1 MNLPEQEFST
11 RSRPSSVPGLLGS
24 AGLALLV
31 LGALAPHARA
41 AGALSQGNL
50 GIAPVAS
57 SLAANLAAEQQAQS
71 VGLQAQNQLSRI
83 SMAMQAMQNLQTAAH
98 NLALNGPSPVPDGLA
113 ANGLVPDS
121 GLAAPGVANPVTWTG
136 AQTPVQANVSGRTTV
151 TINQTAAQAL
161 LSWNSFNV
169 GRNTTVNFN
178 QQGNSNW
185 VALNQISPTG
195 VPSHIL
201 GSIQASG
208 QVYLINPN
216 GIIFGGASQVN
227 VGALIASSAQ
237 IGISSQVSQADSS
250 FLANGIYGPNPG
262 ITPSFTGAGGTMPGG
277 NIIVQPGAVIAT
289 SAPAIVSAGGGF
301 VLMMGKQVVNGGS
314 ISTPVGQTEL
324 AAGDNFYLRPG
335 YSTTSNDSSTTR
347 GNEIAVKLNT
357 NGSSL
362 TGGSGLVQNNG
373 EITAATGDITLAG
386 ETVQQNG
393 IALSTTSVAYRGT
406 IHLLSSA
413 TDRFA
418 AVTLGSNAYTLIEPD
433 LSSSATGLDSQRAGL
448 LADAA
453 NANSIRQAAISGVFN
468 DLSPLGDLEDE
479 SRIEIV
485 SGNTVEFQSG
495 SDSSAPGGQIA
506 VYAANR
512 VQVDTGAL
520 LDVSGSYAV
529 PVAMAS
535 NDLPVNIQN
544 FELRD
549 NPQNRLTG
557 SLSNSTVFVNAQD
570 VSLVPASATD
580 PNTRQYSAGGLFE
593 VSGYIANTG
602 HTIGEYTAVGGSI
615 TLETGAKGAVVAD
628 AGSTFNIDGGS
639 LDFSSG
645 YLQQSYLLATNGQ
658 VYNANNAP
666 AYLTYAGVYHGFTDN
681 HARWNVTQTYAD
693 ILKAPPEIFQQGY
706 LVGRAAGTLTLSSP
720 TSIFNGTIEAST
732 ANGPMQ
738 TAADPAGVTDPYLYT
753 QSEVAAPGN
762 LVVGDLVAANLTLGQ
777 SNVIFGSAAPQAGA
791 ISDPIP
797 KILDNTTIL
806 SAATIN
812 DAGLGGLEVLTNG
825 SVKVAAPLSFAP
837 GAAVSLYG
845 SSINIAA
852 NVTAAGGSFTASQV
866 APGQQVAQSSRSSA
880 GIVVGNN
887 ATIST
892 AGLWTNLALDPNV
905 TFTQAFINGGAVD
918 IASIDNLT
926 LHPGTTIDASAGGS
940 SGLRGSVKAGTGGAI
955 TLEAAAPNPLTT
967 TPVGNL
973 KLGATLESVGATGG
987 ALTLYA
993 PHFLISDTGLTP
1005 PPSSVVQLD
1014 PSFFTQGFSAYN
1026 LLSPGDIVVTPGTVV
1041 NVTEPTY
1048 LTTAATPSVPTGAVP
1063 GSAFALTL
1071 QPLYTANTTATAIT
1085 QRAGASFSAE
1095 IVSPLP
1101 ADPSGRSFI
1110 DHTTL
1115 LIGDNAA
1122 INVDPGQSIK
1132 LQSVS
1137 QLTVDGSLNAPGGT
1151 ISATSLYNTQAALP
1165 GPGTVSIWLGPNA
1178 VLNASAQPVSFENTQ
1193 GNRISLAPAGGTIV
1207 LGTNTSTASVIIRQG
1222 ALVEA
1227 SGSAAT
1233 DRMTASALNTNNN
1246 TAQPVAQAIP
1256 VEGAGGAIS
1265 LASEEGI
1272 YNNGTLVAA
1281 AGGPN
1286 AAGGSLTMALEPDL
1300 LPNAT
1305 NTAEATPR
1313 IFVITQ
1319 YTPDG
1324 TLPAHL
1330 KPGSSKGLTIG
1341 TAALSQQQI
1350 TEGGFGSVTLFTRD
1364 AFRFQG
1370 NVTLSAPQSITLE
1383 EGYLTDSS
1391 KHGSVTLDAPYVM
1404 LSGNTPGDTGP
1415 AGNNISLI
1423 SGFSA
1428 RQATGI
1434 FTVNAAMIAINNSV
1448 RFGGL
1453 LPGSNGSVIDLA
1465 GFGAVQ
1471 LNATGDLQ
1479 FVAPNDYGGDNA
1491 TGNLNNLVTTANL
1504 TLTAREI
1511 YALDPTGPQIGVY
1524 NPTRAL
1530 VIAGYNPVAS
1540 TANGNFNPKKVLTI
1554 RQSPG
1559 TVAAAPDTL
1568 SGILTFAAPTIN
1580 QGGVVWQ
1587 PFGSVNF
1594 GEISS
1599 GSVDGFNFTG
1609 DPKGTVNFLPGSI
1622 TSVSAAGLN
1631 VPFGGTTDGVTYDV
1645 NGSAIGTAGGS
1656 LGLSMVTGGAVPGS
1670 ITIAALNTDI
1680 QPGATIDLR
1689 GGGTLT
1695 GAGFISGENGSTDVL
1710 TTPLLNIGTSGVS
1723 QPGIGTNPVYA
1734 IMTGAQAQAAVAYT
1748 QSGATGSTPGL
1759 GQQIIIPA
1767 GVPGLPAGA
1776 YTLLPAQYALEPG
1789 GYRVE
1794 LDGAA
1799 ALDAAPVAG
1808 LPNGSY
1814 AVAGYTA
1821 LAGTNVRATLATN
1834 VTITPGATVLHYAGY
1849 DTEGYSPFLLAN
1861 ATRLDELRPT
1871 LPIDAGTLVLNVPTS
1886 QHVSLINTGSVDFA
1900 AAAGGLGGVLQI
1912 FSLNANVNDLPIFD
1926 IYNTAPAGLRRN
1938 MVALSAPQIDAFHPY
1953 ILEIG
1958 KPGSANPGVKGI
1970 TLESG
1975 ATLTAARV
1983 VLSAQTGGIT
1993 LDSGSGIDTINQGT
2007 LPVDS
2012 TTEGLLSNN
2021 GVSVLDVGNGYLV
2034 YGTTPVTGATYGPI
2048 TIQNG
2053 AFIYTDGSIAFSTS
2067 GAVNIGTG
2075 ASYGGKYIDLAVPV
2089 INIGDTTGLGANA
2102 PAGVALTEAE
2112 LQALTAGVPNLGV
2125 PAVQIVNLTAFDSL
2139 NFYGN
2144 AGLDLTASGVQL
2156 EINTPAIYGYGS
2168 GADVATIAANT
2179 IVWNGIPTSAAI
2191 GNTVIS
2197 TQPGATN
2204 PQGPGSGSGTLDLQA
2219 STIILGFSPLD
2230 LPQRDVS
2237 LIRLTAGFSTVN
2249 FDASSE
2255 ITANNQG
2262 TLAVYQTVA
2271 TYGKPGSNG
2280 TLNLNTPLLTAD
2292 NGAVIGITAGN
2303 NITLSSYP
2311 GAVNATSQVSEAA
2324 GGEID
2329 LTAGT
2334 IALGSSVILPSGKL
2348 NLQASGN
2355 IGLGAGSL
2363 LDLAGAVTQNND
2375 QTVYGFG
2382 GDLVMASATGDITQA
2397 PGSVINVGA
2406 TNNTAGSVSI
2416 TATDAA
2422 NGQVAL
2428 LGTLQGA
2435 STGGFAGG
2443 AFSVEAQNIV
2453 DFATLNTNL
2462 DAGGFFQ
2469 SRSFDIKQGD
2479 LSIGNGLEAQNV
2491 SVSLDNGSL
2500 TVTGLI
2506 DASFGGGGTIN
2517 LAASNNLTLAGS
2529 AVLDAHGTVLQ
2540 TDSTGAPIA
2549 SENAPAVTL
2558 TSNNG
2563 LLTLGSG
2570 ATLKLASADSIARGD
2585 LELNAARTGAS
2596 GPSATDGQSIAD
2608 PVDGNVTT
2616 GAIGPANAQGNNIAI
2631 SASGPLNITGA
2642 ATIALNGTATY
2653 KNAPPDPNDP
2663 NGQLIDQPFLDLIN
2677 TDSIAFEN
2685 AALTNPALASQITGL
2700 TAYRSAF
2707 HLRPGVQI
2715 VSGKPNGDANP
2726 TGDLTVEGDINLVGY
2741 RYGPGAVNF
2750 NPDQQ
2755 MVANPGAGEPG
2766 TLAIRAGGNL
2776 NIYGSITDGFAQPVS
2791 DTGTEFAKG
2800 WVIFGGK
2807 QQYQQIQVLPMPIT
2821 VTTGSTLP
2829 ANAVVNFAVPIATGG
2844 RLEIGAAAPVPL
2856 TVDGDQHTQTAF
2868 TATSAILTSG
2878 GQTLFAQGQL
2888 VPAHSLI
2895 PDGSVIEAGGS
2906 LPFAVRVDQ
2915 VMWPANTPL
2924 TVTSNVGYGDGIA
2937 VKLGIDTAITT
2948 GRNAGAILPANAV
2961 IPAGSV
2967 LEFAPNTPG
2976 LTRPLNSQG
2985 QPLRLADG
2993 TLAPETVNTRLP
3005 ANGSQGQLYAL
3016 APQLPAGDLSWG
3028 IDLVAGADTAAAGT
3042 NVVQAASS
3050 LGDSGNIVLADAH
3063 YGVDL
3068 NNTHPHNVTE
3078 TVVPAFSVVRTGTG
3092 ALTLAAGGSIN
3103 EESSFGVYTAGT
3115 QSAGVASND
3124 NLPQGTTKDGTVLGA
3139 QNAGLN
3145 ALIANY
3151 AAYYP
3156 TNGGNVLVSAQGDL
3170 NGFINIGNSYQPYVA
3185 FTPVNLTDSDAIGGW
3200 LWLQGGAGQTG
3211 AWWTNFGALDLAPGS
3226 KTVQM
3231 TGFQGIGTLGG
3242 GNLTVNAGGNAS
3254 GLDLVV
3260 ASNGRVTPIGT
3271 LENGGGALNASI
3283 GGTVNFTQAVQSPV
3297 NITSSQD
3304 AGGVIS
3310 DLRGIVA
3317 FNAGS
3322 IGTVQPIFNQQ
3333 KNGADPRFLSPLASE
3348 VAGFGNGFDLALGDS
3363 TATVNTRGD
3372 LAIGN
3377 AINPGTVQNFVN
3389 ATPVAGFAEGSRGVT
3404 DFSLWTAST
3413 STGLFSAGGDVAP
3426 VAPPGG
3432 VSAGQND
3439 TNQFFY
3445 TPSLLATA
3453 QNGNIYIAP
3462 TSRSGQSQ
3470 ELAPSPIGQL
3480 QLLAADSVIGINN
3493 PILSISGA
3501 PLSLVA
3507 TPSDPGIT
3515 VTSPSGGALFTNIS
3529 PLSQA
3534 EPLDFGL
3541 DTTTGPLHAND
3552 SQPARIYAATGDV
3565 LGIQFGVFL
3574 PAGNGQS
3581 QQVIAAKPFDIFA
3594 GRDIVDTGTLLTPD
3608 IFLNLNA
3615 TDISSVTAGRDIIQ
3629 SSFDI
3634 AGPGN
3639 LVVQAGRNFYQA
3651 DQGAIVSLGRV
3662 FGITPANRDTGAG
3675 VTVLAGVGSGPDYSV
3690 FETAFL
3696 NPDPTGA
3703 AELNNVSKILQVNP
3717 PALLAWLQ
3725 ANAQYTG
3732 SEADMYVFFLS
3743 LPIEEQNAFLSLTNL
3758 PNLTDPSQIIQQNE
3772 AALTTWLESNTGYN
3786 SSEPAFAYF
3795 ASLPAAQQ
3803 AIFLRQLYFTVLN
3816 NSGLDF
3822 NDPSSNFFK
3831 SYLLGKTA
3839 IGALFPANI
3848 ATSATPPDTGD
3859 ITLFG
3864 PSGVQTLFGGTIQA
3878 LTPGGNTIVGVEG
3891 TTPPSTAGFI
3901 TQGSGDI
3908 NIYAQDSVLL
3918 GESRVITTFGGNIVV
3933 WSALGNINAGRGS
3946 KTTIDFTPVQRI
3958 YDNYGNVFLSPT
3970 VPSNGAGI
3978 ATLAPIPGVPPGN
3991 INLVAPAGTVDA
4003 GEAGIR
4009 GSGNLNIAALHVLNA
4024 ANINVQG
4031 SSTGVPTAA
4040 APDVGGLTSAGN
4052 AAGAAAQAAENAA
4065 PKQQAQPMPSIWIVE
4080 ILGYGGGSQPNDQ
4093 DMKKKKKQQQTIS
4106 SLSPGQTIQP
4116 SLF

>member
-1 MNLPEQEFST
+1 MSLPGQQFT
-11 RSRPSSVPGLLGS
+11 PRPLPACLSNLLGS
-24 AGLALLV
+24 AGLAMLV
-31 LGALAPHARA
+31 LGSQAPHALA
-41 AGALSQGNL
+41 AGALSQGSVGL
-50 GIAPVAS
+50 APVAS
-57 SLAANLAAEQQAQS
+57 SLVANLAAEQQAQS

-83 SMAMQAMQNLQTAAH
+83 ATAMQAMQNMQTSAR
-98 NLALNGPSPVPDGLA
+98 NLALTAPNTVPNGLTP
-113 ANGLVPDS
+113 NGLVPNS
-121 GLAAPGVANPVTWTG
+121 PASWTAAQA
-136 AQTPVQANVSGRTTV
+136 PVQSNISGRTTV

-169 GRNTTVNFN
+169 GANTTVDFN

-195 VPSHIL
+195 MPSKIL
-201 GSIQASG
+201 GSIKASG

-237 IGISSQVSQADSS
+237 LGDSQ
-250 FLANGIYGPNPG
+250 FLTNGIYGPNSG
-262 ITPSFTGAGGTMPGG
+262 TTPSFTQAAG

-289 SAPAIVSAGGGF
+289 SAPASVSAGGGF
-301 VLMMGKQVVNGGS
+301 VLMMGRQVVNGGS

-347 GNEIAVKLNT
+347 GNEIGVKLLQ

-362 TGGSGLVQNNG
+362 TGGSGLVVNNG
-373 EITAATGDITLAG
+373 QITADTGDITLVG

-393 IALSTTSVAYRGT
+393 LALATTSVAYRGT

-413 TDRFA
+413 TDKYA
-418 AVTLGSNAYTLIEPD
+418 AVTLGSNATTLIEPD
-433 LSSSATGLDSQRAGL
+433 LNSSATELDSQRAGE
-448 LADAA
+448 LADAT
-453 NANSIRQAAISGVFN
+453 NANNNRLQADSGVFN

-485 SGNTVEFQSG
+485 SGNTVEFQGG

-529 PVAMAS
+529 PMTMAS
-535 NDLPVNIQN
+535 NDIPVNVQN
-544 FELRD
+544 YELRD

-557 SLSNSTVFVNAQD
+557 SLSNSTVYVNAQD
-570 VSLVPASATD
+570 VSLVPATAAD
-580 PNTRQYSAGGLFE
+580 PNAREYSGGGLFE
-593 VSGYIANTG
+593 VSGYIANTA
-602 HTIGEYTAVGGSI
+602 HTIGEYTALGGSI
-615 TLETGAKGAVVAD
+615 TLATGPKGAVVAQS
-628 AGSTFNIDGGS
+628 GSTFDINGGS
-639 LDFSSG
+639 LQYSGG
-645 YLQQSYLLATNGQ
+645 YLQQSYLLATDGQ
-658 VYNANNAP
+658 VYNVNDAP
-666 AYLTYAGVYHGFTDN
+666 AYLTYAGVYNGFTSD
-681 HARWNVTQTYAD
+681 HARWSVTETYAD
-693 ILKAPPEIFQQGY
+693 QLHAPPEIYQQGY
-706 LVGRAAGTLTLSSP
+706 LVGRAAGSLTLSSP
-720 TSIFNGTIEAST
+720 TSLFDGTVEAST

-753 QSEVAAPGN
+753 QSEVARPGSLIIGNLSVATLGLDPGN
-762 LVVGDLVAANLTLGQ
+762 VAFST
-777 SNVIFGSAAPQAGA
+777 FAPPAGGIA
-791 ISDPIP
+791 DPIP
-797 KILDNTTIL
+797 KILDDTTYL
-806 SAATIN
+806 NAATLN
-812 DAGLGGLEVLTNG
+812 NAGLGGLEVLTNG
-825 SVKVAAPLSFAP
+825 SITVAAPLSFAP

-845 SSINIAA
+845 SSIDIAA
-852 NVTAAGGSFTASQV
+852 NVTTAGGSFTASQITPAGTPGTGV
-866 APGQQVAQSSRSSA
+866 ATSPRTGTGA
-880 GIVVGNN
+880 IVVRNG
-887 ATIST
+887 ATIDT
-892 AGLWTNLALDPNV
+892 AGLWTNLLLDPNV
-905 TFTQAFINGGAVD
+905 TFTEAFSNGGAVD
-918 IASIDNLT
+918 LTSVDNLT
-926 LHPGTTIDASAGGS
+926 LTSGTAIESSAGGYT
-940 SGLRGSVKAGTGGAI
+940 GRTGAVKAGAGGAI
-955 TLEAAAPNPLTT
+955 TLEAAAPNAGTA

-973 KLGATLESVGATGG
+973 KLGATLTSVGGTGG

-993 PHFLISDTGLTP
+993 PHFLISATQFTP
-1005 PPSSVVQLD
+1005 APNAVVQLN
-1014 PSFFTQGFSAYN
+1014 PAFFTQGFSAYN
-1026 LLSPGDIVVTPGTVV
+1026 LLSPGDIVVAPGTVV

-1048 LTTAATPSVPTGAVP
+1048 QTTTATTSTPTGAAP
-1063 GSAFALTL
+1063 NTAFALTL
-1071 QPLYTANTTATAIT
+1071 LPVYTPNTTDTAIT

-1101 ADPSGRSFI
+1101 TDPGGRYFI

-1115 LIGDNAA
+1115 LIGNNAA

-1137 QLTVDGSLNAPGGT
+1137 QLTIDGSLNAPGGT
-1151 ISATSLYNTQAALP
+1151 ISATSLYNTGAALP
-1165 GPGTVSIWLGPNA
+1165 GPGTVSVWVGPHA
-1178 VLNASAQPVSFENTQ
+1178 VLDASSQPVSFENAQ
-1193 GNRISLAPAGGTIV
+1193 GDRISLAPAGGTII
-1207 LGTNTSTASVIIRQG
+1207 LGNDTSTASVILRKG

-1227 SGSAAT
+1227 SGSAASDEIT
-1233 DRMTASALNTNNN
+1233 VSALNQAEH
-1246 TAQPVAQAIP
+1246 TAQPVGQAIA
-1256 VEGAGGAIS
+1256 VEGAGGSIS
-1265 LASEEGI
+1265 LASAEGL
-1272 YNNGTLVAA
+1272 YNNGTLIAA
-1281 AGGPN
+1281 AGGAN
-1286 AAGGSLTMALEPDL
+1286 AAGGSLTMTLEPDL
-1300 LPNAT
+1300 VPNAT
-1305 NTAEATPR
+1305 DTAEATPR

-1319 YTPDG
+1319 DTPQG

-1350 TEGGFGSVTLFTRD
+1350 TEGGFGSVTLFARD
-1364 AFRFQG
+1364 AFLFQG
-1370 NVTLSAPQSITLE
+1370 NVTLSAPQSITLD
-1383 EGYLTDSS
+1383 EGFLTDSS
-1391 KHGSVTLDAPYVM
+1391 KQGSVTLDAPYVM
-1404 LSGNTPGDTGP
+1404 LSGNTPGDKSSANVP
-1415 AGNNISLI
+1415 ISLI
-1423 SGFSA
+1423 GGFST

-1434 FTVNAAMIAINNSV
+1434 FTVNAAMIAINNTV

-1453 LPGSNGSVIDLA
+1453 LPGSNGSVIDLP

-1479 FVAPNDYGGDNA
+1479 FVAPNDYGGNA
-1491 TGNLNNLVTTANL
+1491 GAGNTNNLVTTADL

-1524 NPTRAL
+1524 NPTAAL
-1530 VIAGYNPVAS
+1530 VVAGYNPVAS
-1540 TANGNFNPKKVLTI
+1540 TANGNFNPKKLLTI
-1554 RQSPG
+1554 RQTPG
-1559 TVAAAPDTL
+1559 TMAAAPDTIG
-1568 SGILTFAAPTIN
+1568 GILTFAAPTID

-1587 PFGSVNF
+1587 PFGGVTF
-1594 GEISS
+1594 GEISP
-1599 GSVDGFNFTG
+1599 GSVDGFNFGG

-1631 VPFGGTTDGVTYDV
+1631 IPFGGTTDGVNYDV
-1645 NGSAIGTAGGS
+1645 NGAPISIGHGG
-1656 LGLSMVTGGAVPGS
+1656 LGLETVAGGAVPGS
-1670 ITIAALNTDI
+1670 ITVAALNTDI

-1689 GGGTLT
+1689 GGGTLS

-1710 TTPLLNIGTSGVS
+1710 TTPLLNISASGVT
-1723 QPGIGTNPVYA
+1723 QPGIGANPVYA
-1734 IMTGAQAQAAVAYT
+1734 IVTGPQPQAAVAYT

-1834 VTITPGATVLHYAGY
+1834 VTITPGATVLNYAGY
-1849 DTEGYSPFLLAN
+1849 DTEAYSPFLLAN
-1861 ATRLDELRPT
+1861 ATRLNEIRPT

-1886 QHVSLINTGSVDFA
+1886 PHVSLINTGAVDFA

-1912 FSLNANVNDLPIFD
+1912 FSLNANVNDLPNFD
-1926 IYNTAPAGLRRN
+1926 IYNTAPAAGLRRN
-1938 MVALSAPQIDAFHPY
+1938 TVALSAPQIDAFHPY

-1958 KPGSANPGVKGI
+1958 KPGTGNPGVKGV
-1970 TLESG
+1970 TLETG

-1993 LDSGSGIDTINQGT
+1993 LDSGSGIDTIGQGT
-2007 LPVDS
+2007 LAVDS
-2012 TTEGLLSNN
+2012 TTEGMLSNN
-2021 GVSVLDVGNGYLV
+2021 GVTVLDVGNGYLV
-2034 YGTTPVTGATYGPI
+2034 YGTTPVNGATYGPI

-2075 ASYGGKYIDLAVPV
+2075 ASYGGRYIDLAVPV

-2112 LQALTAGVPNLGV
+2112 LQALTAGVPNLDV

-2144 AGLDLTASGVQL
+2144 NANLDLTNPGVQL
-2156 EINTPAIYGYGS
+2156 EINTPAIYGYDNSHKDPATGNIIQ
-2168 GADVATIAANT
+2168 DNATIAANT
-2179 IVWNGIPTSAAI
+2179 IVWNGIPTFAAN
-2191 GNTVIS
+2191 GNTIVS
-2197 TQPGATN
+2197 TPPGATS
-2204 PQGPGSGSGTLDLQA
+2204 PQAPYSGFGILNLQA
-2219 STIILGFSPLD
+2219 SNIVLGFSSLD

-2237 LIRLTAGFSTVN
+2237 LSRLTAGFATVN
-2249 FDASSE
+2249 LNASSE
-2255 ITANNQG
+2255 IIANNQS
-2262 TLAVYQTVA
+2262 TLAVYQSVPI
-2271 TYGKPGSNG
+2271 YGQAGNGG
-2280 TLNLNTPLLTAD
+2280 TLNFNTPLLTAD
-2292 NGAVIGITAGN
+2292 NGATIGFTAGGDIN
-2303 NITLSSYP
+2303 LSPYS
-2311 GAVNATSQVSEAA
+2311 GVADAASQVTEAA

-2329 LTAGT
+2329 LTAGN
-2334 IALGSSVILPSGKL
+2334 INNPGHIDIGSSVILPSGKL
-2348 NLQASGN
+2348 NLQATGN
-2355 IGLGAGSL
+2355 ISLAAGSL
-2363 LDLAGAVTQNND
+2363 LDLAGAVTQNSD

-2382 GDLVMASATGDITQA
+2382 GDLVMASANGNITQT

-2406 TNNTAGSVSI
+2406 TNNTAGSVSL
-2416 TATDAA
+2416 TATNAA
-2422 NGQVAL
+2422 NGQVSL
-2428 LGTLQGA
+2428 QGTLLGA
-2435 STGGFAGG
+2435 STGGAAGG
-2443 AFSVEAQNIV
+2443 SFSVEAQNIG
-2453 DFATLNTNL
+2453 DFAALNSSL

-2479 LSIGNGLEAQNV
+2479 LTIGNGLEAQNI

-2506 DASFGGGGTIN
+2506 DASFGGGGAIN
-2517 LAASNNLTLAGS
+2517 LAASGNLTLAGS
-2529 AVLDAHGTVLQ
+2529 AVLDAHGTVLKV
-2540 TDSTGAPIA
+2540 DSNGFAIA

-2558 TSNNG
+2558 TSSNG
-2563 LLTLGSG
+2563 FLTLDGG
-2570 ATLKLASADSIARGD
+2570 ATIDLASADSTARGD
-2585 LELNAARTGAS
+2585 LELNAPRTGGTAA
-2596 GPSATDGQSIAD
+2596 SATDSQSISD

-2616 GAIGPANAQGNNIAI
+2616 GAGGPAHAQGDNIAI
-2631 SASGPLNITGA
+2631 SASNPLKITGA

-2653 KNAPPDPNDP
+2653 TNAATDPNNP
-2663 NGQLIDQPFLDLIN
+2663 NGQIIDQPFLDLIN
-2677 TDSIAFEN
+2677 TDSVAFEN
-2685 AALTNPALASQITGL
+2685 AALTSPALASQITGL
-2700 TAYRSAF
+2700 THYGSAF
-2707 HLRPGVQI
+2707 HVRPGVQI
-2715 VSGKPNGDANP
+2715 VSASP
-2726 TGDLTVEGDINLVGY
+2726 TGDLTVEGDINLAGY
-2741 RYGPGAVNF
+2741 RYGPGVI
-2750 NPDQQ
+2750 
-2755 MVANPGAGEPG
+2755 AGQYGSGQPG

-2776 NIYGSITDGFAQPVS
+2776 NIYGSITDGFAQPVN
-2791 DTGTEFAKG
+2791 DTGTEFANG

-2844 RLEIGAAAPVPL
+2844 RLEIGAVAPVPL

-2878 GQTLFAQGQL
+2878 GKTLFAQGQL

-2906 LPFAVRVDQ
+2906 LPFAVKVDQ

-2924 TVTSNVGYGDGIA
+2924 AVTSNVGYGDGIA
-2937 VKLGIDTAITT
+2937 VKLGIDTTITT

-2967 LEFAPNTPG
+2967 LEFAPDTPG

-3005 ANGSQGQLYAL
+3005 AGGSQGQLYDL
-3016 APQLPAGDLSWG
+3016 AQQLPATDLSWG

-3042 NVVQAASS
+3042 NVVQAASL
-3050 LGDSGNIVLADAH
+3050 LGDTGNLVLADAH

-3092 ALTLAAGGSIN
+3092 ALTLAAGGSID

-3115 QSAGVASND
+3115 QSASVAPGD
-3124 NLPQGTTKDGTVLGA
+3124 NLPQGTTTDGTVLGA

-3170 NGFINIGNSYQPYVA
+3170 NGFINFGNSYMPYSGLNAVK
-3185 FTPVNLTDSDAIGGW
+3185 LTDSDAIGGW
-3200 LWLQGGAGQTG
+3200 LWLQGGEGEAG
-3211 AWWTNFGALDLAPGS
+3211 AWWINYGALDLAPGS

-3242 GNLTVNAGGNAS
+3242 GNLTVNAGGNAT

-3260 ASNGRVTPIGT
+3260 ASNGRVTPTVT
-3271 LENGGGALNASI
+3271 LENGGGALNATI
-3283 GGTVNFTQAVQSPV
+3283 GGTVNFAEATNLAQGVGSE
-3297 NITSSQD
+3297 QD
-3304 AGGVIS
+3304 SGGLIS
-3310 DLRGIVA
+3310 DLRGNVA
-3317 FNAGS
+3317 FSAGS
-3322 IGTVQPIFNQQ
+3322 IGTVQPIFGQV
-3333 KNGADPRFLSPLASE
+3333 NGADPRFLSPLAAE
-3348 VAGFGNGFDLALGDS
+3348 DAAFGNGFDLALGDA
-3363 TATVNTRGD
+3363 TATVDTRGD
-3372 LAIGN
+3372 LSLGDSV
-3377 AINPGTVQNFVN
+3377 NPGTVQNFVN
-3389 ATPVAGFAEGSRGVT
+3389 RTPVAGFPAGSGGVT

-3413 STGLFSAGGDVAP
+3413 STALFSAGGDVVP
-3426 VAPPGG
+3426 VESDGG
-3432 VSAGQND
+3432 FNSQIQNE
-3439 TNQFFY
+3439 TNQAVY

-3453 QNGNIYIAP
+3453 QNGNIYI
-3462 TSRSGQSQ
+3462 GQSE
-3470 ELAPSPIGQL
+3470 ELAPSPNGQL
-3480 QLLAADSVIGINN
+3480 QLLAADSIIGIND
-3493 PILSISGA
+3493 PILSISGT

-3507 TPSDPGIT
+3507 TPSVPGIT
-3515 VTSPSGGALFTNIS
+3515 VSSPSGRVLFTNIS
-3529 PLSQA
+3529 TLNT
-3534 EPLDFGL
+3534 EPLFFGL
-3541 DTTTGPLHAND
+3541 DTATGPLHEND
-3552 SQPARIYAATGDV
+3552 TQPARVYAATGDI
-3565 LGIQFGVFL
+3565 LGIQFGLFR
-3574 PAGNGQS
+3574 PAGNGES

-3594 GRDIVDTGTLLTPD
+3594 GRDIVDSGTLLTPD
-3608 IFLNLNA
+3608 IFLNLNP

-3629 SSFDI
+3629 SSFDV

-3639 LVVQAGRNFYQA
+3639 LVVQTGRNLYEA

-3662 FGITPANRDTGAG
+3662 FGITPANRDTGAA
-3675 VTVLAGVGSGPDYSV
+3675 VSVLAGVGGGPDYSD
-3690 FETAFL
+3690 FATEFL
-3696 NPDPTGA
+3696 SPDST
-3703 AELNNVSKILQVNP
+3703 LNLDDASAIIQSDNATLYG
-3717 PALLAWLQ
+3717 WLQ
-3725 ANAQYTG
+3725 ANAGYGG
-3732 SEADMYVFFLS
+3732 SQAGAY
-3743 LPIEEQNAFLSLTNL
+3743 
-3758 PNLTDPSQIIQQNE
+3758 
-3772 AALTTWLESNTGYN
+3772 
-3786 SSEPAFAYF
+3786 AYF
-3795 ASLPAAQQ
+3795 QTLPVAQQ
-3803 AIFLRQLYFTVLN
+3803 DVFLRTLYFDLLN
-3816 NSGLDF
+3816 NSGLEF
-3822 NDPSSNFFK
+3822 NNPASAHYK
-3831 SYLLGKTA
+3831 SYILGQDA
-3839 IGALFPANI
+3839 IASLFPANI
-3848 ATSATPPDTGD
+3848 TTGNTAPDTGD

-3864 PSGVQTLFGGTIQA
+3864 PSGIQTLFGGTIEA

-3908 NIYAQDSVLL
+3908 DIYAQDSVLL

-3933 WSALGNINAGRGS
+3933 WSSLGNINAGRGS
-3946 KTTIDFTPVQRI
+3946 KTTIDYTPVQRV

-3970 VPSNGAGI
+3970 VPSSGAGI

-3991 INLVAPAGTVDA
+3991 IDLIAPVGTVDA

-4009 GSGNLNIAALHVLNA
+4009 GSGNLNIAALHVVNA
-4024 ANINVQG
+4024 ANISVQG
-4031 SSTGVPTAA
+4031 STTGVPTAV
-4040 APDVGGLTSAGN
+4040 APNIGGLTSAGN

-4065 PKQQAQPMPSIWIVE
+4065 PKQQAAPLPSIWIVE
-4080 ILGYGGGSQPNDQ
+4080 ILGYGGGSAPDDQ
-4093 DMKKKKKQQQTIS
+4093 DQKKKKKKHLQTIS
-4106 SLSPGQTIQP
+4106 SLSSDQMKQAL
-4116 SLF
+4116 LF

>member
-1 MNLPEQEFST
+1 MSLPGQQFT
-11 RSRPSSVPGLLGS
+11 PRPLPVCLSNLLGG
-24 AGLALLV
+24 AGLAMLV
-31 LGALAPHARA
+31 LGSQAPHALA
-41 AGALSQGNL
+41 AGALSQGSVGL
-50 GIAPVAS
+50 APVAS
-57 SLAANLAAEQQAQS
+57 SLATNLAAEQQAQS

-83 SMAMQAMQNLQTAAH
+83 ATAMQAMQNMQTSARK
-98 NLALNGPSPVPDGLA
+98 LALTAPNTVPNGLTP
-113 ANGLVPDS
+113 NGLVPNNPAS
-121 GLAAPGVANPVTWTG
+121 WTAAQA
-136 AQTPVQANVSGRTTV
+136 PVQSNISGRTTV

-169 GRNTTVNFN
+169 GANTTVDFN

-195 VPSHIL
+195 VPSKIL

-237 IGISSQVSQADSS
+237 LSDSQ
-250 FLANGIYGPNPG
+250 FLTNGIYGPNSG
-262 ITPSFTGAGGTMPGG
+262 TTPSFTQAAG

-289 SAPAIVSAGGGF
+289 SAPASVSAGGGF
-301 VLMMGKQVVNGGS
+301 VLMMGRQVVNGGS

-347 GNEIAVKLNT
+347 GNEIAVKLMT

-373 EITAATGDITLAG
+373 DITADTGDITLVG

-393 IALSTTSVAYRGT
+393 LALATTSVAYRGT

-413 TDRFA
+413 TDRFSS
-418 AVTLGSNAYTLIEPD
+418 VTLGSNAYTLIEPD

-453 NANSIRQAAISGVFN
+453 NANNIRLAAVSGVFN

-485 SGNTVEFQSG
+485 SGNTVEFQGG

-512 VQVDTGAL
+512 VQVDTAAL

-529 PVAMAS
+529 PMSMSS
-535 NDLPVNIQN
+535 NDIAVNVQN
-544 FELRD
+544 YELRD

-557 SLSNSTVFVNAQD
+557 SLSDSTVYVNAQN
-570 VSLVPASATD
+570 VSLVPASASD
-580 PNTRQYSAGGLFE
+580 PNVRDYSAGGLFE
-593 VSGYIANTG
+593 VSGYLANTG

-615 TLETGAKGAVVAD
+615 TLATGAKGAVVGQ

-639 LDFSSG
+639 LQYGSG

-658 VYNANNAP
+658 IYNANNAP
-666 AYLTYAGVYHGFTDN
+666 ASLTYAGVYNGFTED
-681 HARWNVTQTYAD
+681 HARWNVTQSFGD
-693 ILKAPPEIFQQGY
+693 LLHAPPEIYQQGY
-706 LVGRAAGTLTLSSP
+706 LVGRAAGSLTLSSP
-720 TSIFNGTIEAST
+720 TSIFDGTVDAST
-732 ANGPMQ
+732 VNGPAQ
-738 TAADPAGVTDPYLYT
+738 TAADPTGVTDPYLYT
-753 QSEVAAPGN
+753 QSEVAEPGTLTIGN
-762 LVVGDLVAANLTLGQ
+762 LAVANLTLGH
-777 SNVIFGSAAPQAGA
+777 SNVIFGSTAPQAV
-791 ISDPIP
+791 SVDDPIP
-797 KILDNTTIL
+797 DILNNTTYL
-806 SAATIN
+806 SAATLN
-812 DAGLGGLEVLTNG
+812 NAGLGGLEVFTNDRI
-825 SVKVAAPLSFAP
+825 KVEAPLSLAP

-845 SSINIAA
+845 SSIDIAA
-852 NVTAAGGSFTASQV
+852 NVTAAGGSFTASQL
-866 APGQQVAQSSRSSA
+866 APNGLVAQSHGA
-880 GIVVGNN
+880 GTGPSGVGAIVVAND

-892 AGLWTNLALDPNV
+892 AGIWTNLALDPNI

-918 IASIDNLT
+918 LASVDNLT
-926 LHPGTTIDASAGGS
+926 LDTGTNIDSSAGGYA
-940 SGLRGSVKAGTGGAI
+940 GLKGATQAGTGGAI
-955 TLEAAAPNPLTT
+955 TLEAGIQNPLTT

-973 KLGATLESVGATGG
+973 KLGATLESVGGTGG

-993 PHFLISDTGLTP
+993 PHFLISTTELTP
-1005 PPSSVVQLD
+1005 APASVVQLN
-1014 PSFFTQGFSAYN
+1014 PAFFTQGFSAYN
-1026 LLSPGDIVVTPGTVV
+1026 LQSSGDIVVAPGTVV

-1048 LTTAATPSVPTGAVP
+1048 LATAATTSVPTGAAP
-1063 GSAFALTL
+1063 AAAFALTL
-1071 QPLYTANTTATAIT
+1071 QPLYTANTNATAIT
-1085 QRAGASFSAE
+1085 QRAGASFSAQ
-1095 IVSPLP
+1095 IISPLSIDP
-1101 ADPSGRSFI
+1101 AGRGFI
-1110 DHTTL
+1110 DRTTL
-1115 LIGDNAA
+1115 LIGANAA

-1137 QLTVDGSLNAPGGT
+1137 QLTIDGSLNAPGGT

-1178 VLNASAQPVSFENTQ
+1178 VLNTSSQAVSFENAQ
-1193 GNRISLAPAGGTIV
+1193 GDRISRAPAGGTVI
-1207 LGTNTSTASVIIRQG
+1207 LGTDTSTASVILRKG

-1233 DRMTASALNTNNN
+1233 DQITASALNLDKN
-1246 TAQPVAQAIP
+1246 TAQPFNQAIP
-1256 VEGAGGAIS
+1256 VEGAGGSIS

-1272 YNNGTLVAA
+1272 YNNGALIAA
-1281 AGGPN
+1281 AGGPD
-1286 AAGGSLTMALEPDL
+1286 AAGGSLTMILEADF

-1305 NTAEATPR
+1305 DTAEATPR
-1313 IFVITQ
+1313 IFTITQ
-1319 YTPDG
+1319 NTG
-1324 TLPAHL
+1324 ASLPAHL
-1330 KPGSSKGLTIG
+1330 KPGSSKGLVIG
-1341 TAALSQQQI
+1341 TASLSQQQI
-1350 TEGGFGSVTLFTRD
+1350 AGGGFGNVTLFTRD
-1364 AFRFQG
+1364 AFLFQG
-1370 NVTLSAPQSITLE
+1370 DVTLSAPQSITLE
-1383 EGYLTDSS
+1383 EGYFTDSS
-1391 KHGSVTLDAPYVM
+1391 RQGSVTLDAPYVM
-1404 LSGNTPGDTGP
+1404 LGGNTPQDT
-1415 AGNNISLI
+1415 NNAQNPLSLI

-1434 FTVNAAMIAINNSV
+1434 FTVNAATIAINNSV

-1453 LPGSNGSVIDLA
+1453 LPRANGSSIDLA

-1479 FVAPNDYGGDNA
+1479 FVAPSDYSGGKTSGAND
-1491 TGNLNNLVTTANL
+1491 NLVTTANL

-1511 YALDPTGPQIGVY
+1511 YALDPTGPQVGAY
-1524 NPTRAL
+1524 NPSSAL
-1530 VIAGYNPVAS
+1530 IVAGYDPVAS
-1540 TANGNFNPKKVLTI
+1540 TANGNFNPKKGLTI
-1554 RQSPG
+1554 RQTPG
-1559 TVAAAPDTL
+1559 TVAAAPETL
-1568 SGILTFAAPTIN
+1568 AGQLTFVAPTIS

-1587 PFGSVNF
+1587 PFGGLTF
-1594 GEISS
+1594 GQISS
-1599 GSVDGFNFTG
+1599 GTVDGFNFTG
-1609 DPKGTVNFLPGSI
+1609 DPKATVSFLPGSI

-1645 NGSAIGTAGGS
+1645 NGSAISTASSS
-1656 LGLSMVTGGAVPGS
+1656 LGLNTVSGGVGPGT
-1670 ITIAALNTDI
+1670 IAIAALNTDI

-1710 TTPLLNIGTSGVS
+1710 TTPLLNISTTGVS
-1723 QPGIGTNPVYA
+1723 QPGLATDQVYA
-1734 IMTGAQAQAAVAYT
+1734 IVAGAQPEAAVAYT
-1748 QSGATGSTPGL
+1748 QSGATGSTPGP

-1794 LDGAA
+1794 FDGAA

-1834 VTITPGATVLHYAGY
+1834 VTITPGATVLNYAGY
-1849 DTEGYSPFLLAN
+1849 DQEAYSPFLLAN
-1861 ATRLDELRPT
+1861 ATRLDELRPV
-1871 LPIDAGTLVLNVPTS
+1871 LPIDAGTLVLNVPVS
-1886 QHVSLINTGSVDFA
+1886 SHVSLINDGSVDFA
-1900 AAAGGLGGVLQI
+1900 AAAGGVGGVLQI
-1912 FSLNANVNDLPIFD
+1912 GSGNAGDFDLPNFNF
-1926 IYNTAPAGLRRN
+1926 YNTTPASDLPRN
-1938 MVALSAPQIDAFHPY
+1938 TVSLSAPQIDAFNPY

-1958 KPGSANPGVKGI
+1958 AAGKGTAAGVNSI

-1983 VLSAQTGGIT
+1983 VLTAQAGGIT
-1993 LDSGSGIDTINQGT
+1993 LLSGSGIDTINQGT

-2012 TTEGLLSNN
+2012 TTEGLLSN
-2021 GVSVLDVGNGYLV
+2021 GGATVLDVGNGYLV
-2034 YGTTPVTGATYGPI
+2034 YGTAPILGVKYGPI
-2048 TIQNG
+2048 TVQDG

-2112 LQALTAGVPNLGV
+2112 LQALTAGTPDLDV

-2139 NFYGN
+2139 NFYGD
-2144 AGLDLTASGVQL
+2144 AALDLTDPGVQL
-2156 EINTPAIYGYGS
+2156 EINTPAIYGYGG
-2168 GADVATIAANT
+2168 GADAATIAANT
-2179 IVWNGIPTSAAI
+2179 IVWNGIPALAAN
-2191 GNTVIS
+2191 GNTIIS
-2197 TQPGATN
+2197 SAPGATD
-2204 PQGPGSGSGTLDLQA
+2204 PQGPGSGTGMLDLQA
-2219 STIILGFSPLD
+2219 STIILGFSALD

-2237 LIRLTAGFSTVN
+2237 LARLTAGFSTVN
-2249 FDASSE
+2249 LNASSE
-2255 ITANNQG
+2255 IIANNQG
-2262 TLAVYQTVA
+2262 TLAVYQSLP
-2271 TYGKPGSNG
+2271 TYGQPGKNG
-2280 TLNLNTPLLTAD
+2280 ILNLNTPLLTAD
-2292 NGAVIGITAGN
+2292 DGAIIGFTAGG
-2303 NITLSSYP
+2303 NINLSPYP
-2311 GAVNATSQVSEAA
+2311 GAANATSLPSESA

-2329 LTAGT
+2329 LTGEN
-2334 IALGSSVILPSGKL
+2334 IAFGSSVILPSGKL
-2348 NLQASGN
+2348 DVQASGN
-2355 IGLGAGSL
+2355 IGLAAGSL
-2363 LDLAGAVTQNND
+2363 LDLAGAVTQNSD

-2382 GDLVMASATGDITQA
+2382 GDLVMASADGNITQA

-2422 NGQVAL
+2422 NGQVSL
-2428 LGTLQGA
+2428 QGTLLGA
-2435 STGGFAGG
+2435 STGNYTGG
-2443 AFSVEAQNIV
+2443 AFSIEAQSIG
-2453 DFATLNTNL
+2453 DFAALNSNL

-2469 SRSFDIKQGD
+2469 SRSFDIQQGD
-2479 LSIGNGLEAQNV
+2479 LTIGNGLEAQNV

-2506 DASFGGGGTIN
+2506 DASFGGGGAIN
-2517 LAASNNLTLAGS
+2517 LAASNNLTLASS
-2529 AVLDAHGTVLQ
+2529 ARLDAHGTVLN
-2540 TDSTGAPIA
+2540 TDSNGAAIA
-2549 SENAPAVTL
+2549 SENAPSVTL
-2558 TSNNG
+2558 TSSNG
-2563 LLTLGSG
+2563 FLTLDGG
-2570 ATLKLASADSIARGD
+2570 ATIDLASADSTARGD
-2585 LELNAARTGAS
+2585 LELNAPRS
-2596 GPSATDGQSIAD
+2596 GGSAASATDGQSISD

-2616 GAIGPANAQGNNIAI
+2616 GAGGPANAQGDNIAI
-2631 SASGPLNITGA
+2631 SASQPLNITGA

-2653 KNAPPDPNDP
+2653 ANAPVPDPKNP
-2663 NGQLIDQPFLDLIN
+2663 NSQIIDQNFLDLVN
-2677 TDSIAFEN
+2677 TDSVAFEN
-2685 AALTNPALASQITGL
+2685 AALTNPALASKITGL
-2700 TAYRSAF
+2700 TAYGSTVF
-2707 HLRPGVQI
+2707 HVRPGVQI
-2715 VSGKPNGDANP
+2715 VSASP

-2750 NPDQQ
+2750 DPDQEINSNPDVGTGQ
-2755 MVANPGAGEPG
+2755 PG

-2791 DTGTEFAKG
+2791 DTGTEFANG

-2807 QQYQQIQVLPMPIT
+2807 QPFEQIQVLPQPIT

-2829 ANAVVNFAVPIATGG
+2829 ANAVVNFAVPIAAGG
-2844 RLEIGAAAPVPL
+2844 RLEVGAVAPVPL

-2895 PDGSVIEAGGS
+2895 PDGAVIEAGGS
-2906 LPFAVRVDQ
+2906 LPFAVKVDQ

-2924 TVTSNVGYGDGIA
+2924 AVTSNVGYGDGTA
-2937 VKLGIDTAITT
+2937 VKLGIDTTITT

-2967 LEFAPNTPG
+2967 LEFAPDTPG
-2976 LTRPLNSQG
+2976 LSRPLNSQG

-2993 TLAPETVNTRLP
+2993 SLAPETVNTRLP
-3005 ANGSQGQLYAL
+3005 ANGSQGQLYGL

-3028 IDLVAGADTAAAGT
+3028 IDLVAGADTAAACA
-3042 NVVQAASS
+3042 NVVQAASL
-3050 LGDSGNIVLADAH
+3050 LGDTGNLVLADPH
-3063 YGVDL
+3063 YGVDI
-3068 NNTHPHNVTE
+3068 NNSHPHNVTE

-3092 ALTLAAGGSIN
+3092 ALTLAAGGSID

-3115 QSAGVASND
+3115 QSSGVASND

-3170 NGFINIGNSYQPYVA
+3170 NGFINIGFEYQPYSA
-3185 FTPVNLTDSDAIGGW
+3185 FNTVQQLTDSDAIGGW
-3200 LWLQGGAGQTG
+3200 LWLQGGEGQPG
-3211 AWWTNFGALDLAPGS
+3211 AWWTNYGALDLAPGS
-3226 KTVQM
+3226 NTVQM

-3242 GNLTVNAGGNAS
+3242 GNLTVNAGRNAS

-3260 ASNGRVTPIGT
+3260 ASNGRVTPAGT
-3271 LENGGGALNASI
+3271 LENGGGTLSATI
-3283 GGTVNFTQAVQSPV
+3283 GGTVNFTEAIESPV
-3297 NITSSQD
+3297 NLPSVED
-3304 AGGVIS
+3304 AAGVIS
-3310 DLRGIVA
+3310 DLRGDATIS
-3317 FNAGS
+3317 AGS
-3322 IGTVQPIFNQQ
+3322 IGTVQPIYKQV
-3333 KNGADPRFLSPLASE
+3333 NGADPRFLSPLASE
-3348 VAGFGNGFDLALGDS
+3348 EAGFANGFDLALGDS
-3363 TATVNTRGD
+3363 TATIDTRGD
-3372 LAIGN
+3372 LAIGDSLD
-3377 AINPGTVQNFVN
+3377 PGTVQNFVN
-3389 ATPVAGFAEGSRGVT
+3389 LTPVAGFAAGSGGVT
-3404 DFSLWTAST
+3404 NFSLWTAST
-3413 STGLFSAGGDVAP
+3413 STDLFSAGGDVVP
-3426 VAPPGG
+3426 VESNNQTLA
-3432 VSAGQND
+3432 QNEYK
-3439 TNQFFY
+3439 QLVY

-3453 QNGNIYIAP
+3453 QNGNIYI
-3462 TSRSGQSQ
+3462 GQSQ
-3470 ELAPSPIGQL
+3470 ELAPSPGGQL
-3480 QLLAADSVIGINN
+3480 QLLAADSIIGISD
-3493 PILSISGA
+3493 PTLSISGA
-3501 PLSLVA
+3501 SLALVA
-3507 TPSDPGIT
+3507 TPSDPEIT
-3515 VTSPSGGALFTNIS
+3515 VTGPSGGVLFTNHNS
-3529 PLSQA
+3529 LSAA
-3534 EPLDFGL
+3534 EPIEFGL
-3541 DTTTGPLHAND
+3541 DTATSALHEND
-3552 SQPARIYAATGDV
+3552 PQPARIYAATGDV
-3565 LGIQFGVFL
+3565 LGIEFGVYL
-3574 PAGNGQS
+3574 PARNGQS
-3581 QQVIAAKPFDIFA
+3581 QQVIAAKPFDIYA
-3594 GRDIVDTGTLLTPD
+3594 GRDIVDSGTLLNPD
-3608 IFLNLNA
+3608 IFLNLNP
-3615 TDISSVTAGRDIIQ
+3615 TDISSVTAGRDIIE

-3639 LVVQAGRNFYQA
+3639 LVVQAGRNLYEA

-3675 VTVLAGVGSGPDYSV
+3675 VSVLAGVGSGPDYAS
-3690 FETAFL
+3690 FATEFL
-3696 NPDPTGA
+3696 SQDST
-3703 AELNNVSKILQVNP
+3703 LNLDDVSTIIQSDDATLY
-3717 PALLAWLQ
+3717 AWLQ
-3725 ANAQYTG
+3725 TNAGYTG
-3732 SEADMYVFFLS
+3732 PQAGAYAFF
-3743 LPIEEQNAFLSLTNL
+3743 QT
-3758 PNLTDPSQIIQQNE
+3758 
-3772 AALTTWLESNTGYN
+3772 
-3786 SSEPAFAYF
+3786 
-3795 ASLPAAQQ
+3795 LPAAQQ
-3803 AIFLRQLYFTVLN
+3803 DVFLRALYFDLLN
-3816 NSGLDF
+3816 NSGLEF
-3822 NDPSSNFFK
+3822 NNPDSPHYK
-3831 SYLLGKTA
+3831 SYILGQDA
-3839 IGALFPANI
+3839 IASLFPANVTTGNT
-3848 ATSATPPDTGD
+3848 APDTGD

-3864 PSGVQTLFGGTIQA
+3864 PSGVQTLFGGTIEA

-3908 NIYAQDSVLL
+3908 DIYAQDSVLL

-3946 KTTIDFTPVQRI
+3946 KTTIDYTPVQRL

-3970 VPSNGAGI
+3970 VPSSGAGI

-3991 INLVAPAGTVDA
+3991 INLIAPVGTVDA

-4031 SSTGVPTAA
+4031 ATTGVPTAV

-4065 PKQQAQPMPSIWIVE
+4065 PKQQAAPLPSIWIVE
-4080 ILGYGGGSQPNDQ
+4080 ILGYGGGSAPDAQDQ
-4093 DMKKKKKQQQTIS
+4093 KKKHLQTIS
-4106 SLSPGQTIQP
+4106 SLSSDQTKQAL
-4116 SLF
+4116 LF

>member
-1 MNLPEQEFST
+1 MSLPERAITMQP
-11 RSRPSSVPGLLGS
+11 RRACLRRLLGS
-24 AGLALLV
+24 TGLALLA
-31 LGALAPHARA
+31 LGSQAPRALA
-41 AGALSQGNL
+41 AGVLSQGSVGL
-50 GIAPVAS
+50 APVAS
-57 SLAANLAAEQQAQS
+57 SLVANLAAEQQAQS

-83 SMAMQAMQNLQTAAH
+83 ATAMRAMQTLQTSAR
-98 NLALNGPSPVPDGLA
+98 NLALTAPNTVPNGLA
-113 ANGLVPDS
+113 PNGLVPNS
-121 GLAAPGVANPVTWTG
+121 PASWTAAQA
-136 AQTPVQANVSGRTTV
+136 PVQSNISGRTTV

-169 GRNTTVNFN
+169 GAHTTVDFN

-195 VPSHIL
+195 MPSKIL

-237 IGISSQVSQADSS
+237 LSDSQ
-250 FLANGIYGPNPG
+250 FLATGIYGPNPG
-262 ITPSFTGAGGTMPGG
+262 TAASFTGAGG
-277 NIIVQPGAVIAT
+277 NITVEPGAVIAT
-289 SAPAIVSAGGGF
+289 SAPASVSAGGGF
-301 VLMMGKQVVNGGS
+301 VLLMGQQVVNGGS

-347 GNEIAVKLNT
+347 GNEIAVKLT
-357 NGSSL
+357 HSGSSL

-373 EITAATGDITLAG
+373 EITADTGDITLAG

-393 IALSTTSVAYRGT
+393 VALSTTSVAVRGT

-418 AVTLGSNAYTLIEPD
+418 AVTLGSNATTLIEPD

-453 NANSIRQAAISGVFN
+453 NANSIRQLAIGGVFN

-485 SGNTVEFQSG
+485 SGNTVEFQNG
-495 SDSSAPGGQIA
+495 SDSSASGGQIA

-529 PVAMAS
+529 PVSMAS

-570 VSLVPASATD
+570 VSLVPASAAD
-580 PNTRQYSAGGLFE
+580 PNAREYSGGGLFE
-593 VSGYIANTG
+593 VSGYIANTT
-602 HTIGEYTAVGGSI
+602 HSIGEYTALGGSI
-615 TLETGAKGAVVAD
+615 TLATGPKGAVVAQS
-628 AGSTFNIDGGS
+628 GSTFDINGGS
-639 LDFSSG
+639 LQYSSG
-645 YLQQSYLLATNGQ
+645 YVQQSYLLATDGQ
-658 VYNANNAP
+658 VYNVNDAP
-666 AYLTYAGVYHGFTDN
+666 AYLTYAGVYKGFTDD
-681 HARWNVTQTYAD
+681 HARWSVTETYAD
-693 ILKAPPEIFQQGY
+693 QLHAPPEIYQQGY
-706 LVGRAAGTLTLSSP
+706 LVGRAAGSLTLSSP
-720 TSIFNGTIEAST
+720 TSIFDGTVEAST

-738 TAADPAGVTDPYLYT
+738 TQADPAGVSDPYLYT
-753 QSEVAAPGN
+753 QSEVARPGSLIIGNLSVATLGLDPGN
-762 LVVGDLVAANLTLGQ
+762 VA
-777 SNVIFGSAAPQAGA
+777 FGNFAPPAGSIA
-791 ISDPIP
+791 DPIP
-797 KILDNTTIL
+797 KLLKNTTYL
-806 SAATIN
+806 DAATLN
-812 DAGLGGLEVLTNG
+812 NAGLGGLEVLTNG
-825 SVKVAAPLSFAP
+825 SVKVAAPLTFAP

-845 SSINIAA
+845 SSIDIAA
-852 NVTAAGGSFTASQV
+852 NVTAAGGSFTASQITPAGTPGSGV
-866 APGQQVAQSSRSSA
+866 ATSPRSGTGA
-880 GIVVGNN
+880 IVVGND
-887 ATIST
+887 ATIDT
-892 AGLWTNLALDPNV
+892 AGLWTNLVLDPNV
-905 TFTQAFINGGAVD
+905 TFTEAFINGGAVD
-918 IASIDNLT
+918 LVSVANLT
-926 LHPGTTIDASAGGS
+926 LDKGSNIDSSAGGYT
-940 SGLRGSVKAGTGGAI
+940 GLTAATKAGAGGAI
-955 TLEAAAPNPLTT
+955 TLEAAAPNAATA

-973 KLGATLESVGATGG
+973 KLGATLESVGGTGG

-993 PHFLISDTGLTP
+993 PHFLISATELTP
-1005 PPSSVVQLD
+1005 APSSVVQLD
-1014 PSFFTQGFSAYN
+1014 PAFFTQGFSAYN
-1026 LLSPGDIVVTPGTVV
+1026 LQSPGDIVVAPGTVV

-1048 LTTAATPSVPTGAVP
+1048 QTTAATTSTPTGAAP

-1071 QPLYTANTTATAIT
+1071 LPVYTPNTTDTAIT

-1095 IVSPLP
+1095 IVSPLST
-1101 ADPSGRSFI
+1101 DPGGRYFI
-1110 DHTTL
+1110 NHTTL

-1137 QLTVDGSLNAPGGT
+1137 QLTIDGSLNAPGGT
-1151 ISATSLYNTQAALP
+1151 ISATSLYNTGAALP
-1165 GPGTVSIWLGPNA
+1165 GAGTVSVWVGPHA
-1178 VLNASAQPVSFENTQ
+1178 VLDASGQPVSFENAQ
-1193 GNRISLAPAGGTIV
+1193 GDRISLAPAGGTII
-1207 LGTNTSTASVIIRQG
+1207 LGNDTSTASVILRKG

-1227 SGSAAT
+1227 SGSAASDEIT
-1233 DRMTASALNTNNN
+1233 VSALNQAEH
-1246 TAQPVAQAIP
+1246 TAQPVGQAIA
-1256 VEGAGGAIS
+1256 VEGAGGSIS
-1265 LASEEGI
+1265 LASAEGL
-1272 YNNGTLVAA
+1272 YNNGTLIAA
-1281 AGGPN
+1281 AGGAN
-1286 AAGGSLTMALEPDL
+1286 AAGGSLTMTLEPDL
-1300 LPNAT
+1300 VPNAT
-1305 NTAEATPR
+1305 DTAEATPR

-1319 YTPDG
+1319 DTPQG

-1330 KPGSSKGLTIG
+1330 KPGSSRGLTIG

-1350 TEGGFGSVTLFTRD
+1350 TEGGFGSVTLFARD
-1364 AFRFQG
+1364 AFLFQG
-1370 NVTLSAPQSITLE
+1370 NVTLSAPQSITLD
-1383 EGYLTDSS
+1383 EGFLTDSS
-1391 KHGSVTLDAPYVM
+1391 KQGSVTLDAPYVM
-1404 LSGNTPGDTGP
+1404 LSGNTPGDKSSANVP
-1415 AGNNISLI
+1415 ISLI
-1423 SGFSA
+1423 GGFST

-1434 FTVNAAMIAINNSV
+1434 FTVNAAMIAINNTV

-1465 GFGAVQ
+1465 GFGAVR

-1479 FVAPNDYGGDNA
+1479 FVAPNDYGGNA
-1491 TGNLNNLVTTANL
+1491 GAGNTNNLVTTADL

-1524 NPTRAL
+1524 NPTAAL
-1530 VIAGYNPVAS
+1530 VVAGYNPVAS
-1540 TANGNFNPKKVLTI
+1540 TANGNFNPKKLLTI
-1554 RQSPG
+1554 RQTPG
-1559 TVAAAPDTL
+1559 TMAAAPDTIG
-1568 SGILTFAAPTIN
+1568 GILTFAAPTIN

-1587 PFGSVNF
+1587 PFGGVTF
-1594 GEISS
+1594 GEISP
-1599 GSVDGFNFTG
+1599 GSVDGFNFSG

-1631 VPFGGTTDGVTYDV
+1631 IPFGGTTDGVNYDV
-1645 NGSAIGTAGGS
+1645 NGAPISIGHGG
-1656 LGLSMVTGGAVPGS
+1656 LGLETVAGGAVPGS
-1670 ITIAALNTDI
+1670 ITVAALNTDI

-1689 GGGTLT
+1689 GGGTLS

-1710 TTPLLNIGTSGVS
+1710 TTPLLSISASGVS
-1723 QPGIGTNPVYA
+1723 QPGIGANPVYA
-1734 IMTGAQAQAAVAYT
+1734 IVTGPQPQAAVAYT

-1834 VTITPGATVLHYAGY
+1834 VTITPGATVLNYAGY
-1849 DTEGYSPFLLAN
+1849 DTEAYSPFLLAN
-1861 ATRLDELRPT
+1861 ATRLNEIRPT

-1886 QHVSLINTGSVDFA
+1886 PHVSLINTGSVDFA

-1912 FSLNANVNDLPIFD
+1912 FSLNANVNDLPNFD
-1926 IYNTAPAGLRRN
+1926 IYNTAPAAGLRRN
-1938 MVALSAPQIDAFHPY
+1938 TVALSAPQIDAFHPY

-1958 KPGSANPGVKGI
+1958 KPGTGNPGVKGV
-1970 TLESG
+1970 TLENG

-1993 LDSGSGIDTINQGT
+1993 LDSGSGIDTIGQGT
-2007 LPVDS
+2007 LAVDS
-2012 TTEGLLSNN
+2012 TTEGMLSNN
-2021 GVSVLDVGNGYLV
+2021 GVTVLDVGNGYLV
-2034 YGTTPVTGATYGPI
+2034 YGTTPVNGATYGPI

-2112 LQALTAGVPNLGV
+2112 LQALTAGVPNLDV
-2125 PAVQIVNLTAFDSL
+2125 PAVQIVNLTAFNSL

-2144 AGLDLTASGVQL
+2144 NADLDLTDPGVQL

-2179 IVWNGIPTSAAI
+2179 IVWNGIPTFAAN
-2191 GNTVIS
+2191 GNTIIS

-2204 PQGPGSGSGTLDLQA
+2204 PQGPGSGLGMLDLQA
-2219 STIILGFSPLD
+2219 SNIVLGFSPLD
-2230 LPQRDVS
+2230 LPQRDVALS
-2237 LIRLTAGFSTVN
+2237 RLTAGFSSVN
-2249 FDASSE
+2249 LNASSE
-2255 ITANNQG
+2255 IIANNQS
-2262 TLAVYQTVA
+2262 TLAVYQSVP
-2271 TYGKPGSNG
+2271 TYGQAGTGG

-2292 NGAVIGITAGN
+2292 NGATIGFTAGGDIN
-2303 NITLSSYP
+2303 LSPY
-2311 GAVNATSQVSEAA
+2311 AKVANATGQVSEAA

-2329 LTAGT
+2329 LTAGN
-2334 IALGSSVILPSGKL
+2334 INNPGHIDIGSSVILPSGKL
-2348 NLQASGN
+2348 NLQATGN
-2355 IGLGAGSL
+2355 ISLAAGSL
-2363 LDLAGAVTQNND
+2363 LDLGGAVTQNND

-2382 GDLVMASATGDITQA
+2382 GDLVMASADGNISQN

-2406 TNNTAGSVSI
+2406 KNNTAGSVSL
-2416 TATDAA
+2416 TATNAA
-2422 NGQVAL
+2422 YGQVSL
-2428 LGTLQGA
+2428 QGTLLGA
-2435 STGGFAGG
+2435 STGGYDGG
-2443 AFSVEAQNIV
+2443 SFSVEAQNLGNLASL
-2453 DFATLNTNL
+2453 DSNFATLNTNL

-2517 LAASNNLTLAGS
+2517 LAASGNLTLAGS
-2529 AVLDAHGTVLQ
+2529 AVLDAHGTVLKV
-2540 TDSTGAPIA
+2540 DSNGFAIA
-2549 SENAPAVTL
+2549 SENAPVVTL
-2558 TSNNG
+2558 TSG
-2563 LLTLGSG
+2563 GGTLTLGSG
-2570 ATLKLASADSIARGD
+2570 ATIDLASADTTARGD
-2585 LELNAARTGAS
+2585 LELNAPRTGGTAA
-2596 GPSATDGQSIAD
+2596 SATDSQSISD
-2608 PVDGNVTT
+2608 PVDGSVTT
-2616 GAIGPANAQGNNIAI
+2616 GAGGPAHEQGDNIAI
-2631 SASGPLNITGA
+2631 SASNPLKITGA

-2653 KNAPPDPNDP
+2653 ANAPVPDPKNP
-2663 NGQLIDQPFLDLIN
+2663 QSQIIDQPFLDLIN
-2677 TDSIAFEN
+2677 TDSVAFEN
-2685 AALTNPALASQITGL
+2685 AALTNSALASQITGL
-2700 TAYRSAF
+2700 THYGSTF
-2707 HLRPGVQI
+2707 HVRPGVQI
-2715 VSGKPNGDANP
+2715 VSASP

-2750 NPDQQ
+2750 NPDTVNT
-2755 MVANPGAGEPG
+2755 MIANAGVGEPG

-2776 NIYGSITDGFAQPVS
+2776 NIYGSITDGFAQPVA
-2791 DTGTEFAKG
+2791 DTGTEFANG

-2807 QQYQQIQVLPMPIT
+2807 QPYQQIQVLPQPIT
-2821 VTTGSTLP
+2821 VTAGSTLP

-2844 RLEIGAAAPVPL
+2844 RLEIGAVAPVPL

-2878 GQTLFAQGQL
+2878 GKTLFAQGQL

-2924 TVTSNVGYGDGIA
+2924 AVTSNVGYGNGIA
-2937 VKLGIDTAITT
+2937 VKLGIDTTLTT
-2948 GRNAGAILPANAV
+2948 GNNAGAILPANAV

-2967 LEFAPNTPG
+2967 LEFAHNTPG

-3005 ANGSQGQLYAL
+3005 AGGSQGQLYDL
-3016 APQLPAGDLSWG
+3016 AQQLPATDLSWG

-3042 NVVQAASS
+3042 NVVQAASV
-3050 LGDSGNIVLADAH
+3050 LGDTGNLVLADAH

-3092 ALTLAAGGSIN
+3092 ALTLAAGGSID

-3115 QSAGVASND
+3115 QSAGVAAND
-3124 NLPQGTTKDGTVLGA
+3124 NLPQGVTKDGTALGV

-3151 AAYYP
+3151 QAYYP

-3170 NGFINIGNSYQPYVA
+3170 NGFINIERQYQPYSG
-3185 FTPVNLTDSDAIGGW
+3185 FNPVQLTDSDAIGGW
-3200 LWLQGGAGQTG
+3200 LWLQGGDGEPG
-3211 AWWTNFGALDLAPGS
+3211 AWWTNYGALDLAPGS

-3242 GNLTVNAGGNAS
+3242 GNLTVNAGGNAT
-3254 GLDLVV
+3254 GLNLVV
-3260 ASNGRVTPIGT
+3260 ASNGRVTPSAT
-3271 LENGGGALNASI
+3271 LLNGGGVLNATI
-3283 GGTVNFTQAVQSPV
+3283 GGAVNFTQAVQSPGGLAG
-3297 NITSSQD
+3297 SQD

-3310 DLRGIVA
+3310 DLRGNIA
-3317 FNAGS
+3317 FSAGS
-3322 IGTVQPIFNQQ
+3322 IGTVQPIFGQV
-3333 KNGADPRFLSPLASE
+3333 NGADPRFLSPLASE
-3348 VAGFGNGFDLALGDS
+3348 EAGFGNGFDVALGDS
-3363 TATVNTRGD
+3363 IATIDTRGS
-3372 LAIGN
+3372 LAIDN
-3377 AINPGTVQNFVN
+3377 AIDPGTVQNFVN
-3389 ATPVAGFAEGSRGVT
+3389 RTPVPGAPAGSHGVT
-3404 DFSLWTAST
+3404 NFSLWTAST
-3413 STGLFSAGGDVAP
+3413 STDLFSAGGDVVP
-3426 VAPPGG
+3426 VATVPGNPI
-3432 VSAGQND
+3432 GQN
-3439 TNQFFY
+3439 NVLQLLY

-3453 QNGNIYIAP
+3453 QNGNIYI
-3462 TSRSGQSQ
+3462 GQSQ
-3470 ELAPSPIGQL
+3470 ELAPSPSGQL
-3480 QLLAADSVIGINN
+3480 QLLAAGSVIGIGG
-3493 PILSISGA
+3493 PVLSISGTS
-3501 PLSLVA
+3501 LSLVA

-3515 VTSPSGGALFTNIS
+3515 VTKPSGAVLFKNIS
-3529 PLSQA
+3529 SLNL
-3534 EPLDFGL
+3534 EPVFFGL
-3541 DTTTGPLHAND
+3541 DTAATPLHEND
-3552 SQPARIYAATGDV
+3552 AQPALIYAATGDI
-3565 LGIQFGVFL
+3565 LGMQFGVYL
-3574 PAGNGQS
+3574 PASHGQS
-3581 QQVIAAKPFDIFA
+3581 QQVIAAKPFDLYA
-3594 GRDIVDTGTLLTPD
+3594 GRDIVDSGTLLTPD

-3615 TDISSVTAGRDIIQ
+3615 TDISSVTAGRDIIE

-3639 LVVQAGRNFYQA
+3639 LVVQAGRNLYEA

-3662 FGITPANRDTGAG
+3662 FGITPANRDTGAA
-3675 VTVLAGVGSGPDYSV
+3675 VSVLAGVGSGPDYTN
-3690 FETAFL
+3690 FATEFL
-3696 NPDPTGA
+3696 SPDST
-3703 AELNNVSKILQVNP
+3703 LNLNDASAIIQSDNATLYS
-3717 PALLAWLQ
+3717 WLQ
-3725 ANAQYTG
+3725 ANAGYTG
-3732 SEADMYVFFLS
+3732 S
-3743 LPIEEQNAFLSLTNL
+3743 Q
-3758 PNLTDPSQIIQQNE
+3758 
-3772 AALTTWLESNTGYN
+3772 TGAY
-3786 SSEPAFAYF
+3786 AYF
-3795 ASLPAAQQ
+3795 QTLPVAQQ
-3803 AIFLRQLYFTVLN
+3803 DVFLRTLYFNLLN
-3816 NSGLDF
+3816 NSGLEF
-3822 NDPSSNFFK
+3822 NNPASAHYK
-3831 SYLLGKTA
+3831 SYILGQDA
-3839 IGALFPANI
+3839 IASLFPANVTTGNT
-3848 ATSATPPDTGD
+3848 APDTGD

-3864 PSGVQTLFGGTIQA
+3864 PSGIQTLFGGTIEA

-3908 NIYAQDSVLL
+3908 DIYAQDSVLL
-3918 GESRVITTFGGNIVV
+3918 GESRVITTFGGSIVV
-3933 WSALGNINAGRGS
+3933 WSSLGNINAGRGS
-3946 KTTIDFTPVQRI
+3946 KTTIDYTPVQRV

-3970 VPSNGAGI
+3970 VPSSGAGI

-3991 INLVAPAGTVDA
+3991 INLVAPVGTVDA

-4009 GSGNLNIAALHVLNA
+4009 GSGNLNIAALHVVNA
-4024 ANINVQG
+4024 ANISVQG
-4031 SSTGVPTAA
+4031 STTGVPTAV

-4065 PKQQAQPMPSIWIVE
+4065 PKQHATPLPSIWIVE
-4080 ILGYGGGSQPNDQ
+4080 ILGYGGGSAPDDQ
-4093 DMKKKKKQQQTIS
+4093 DQKKKKKHLQTIS
-4106 SLSPGQTIQP
+4106 SLSSDQTKQAL
-4116 SLF
+4116 LF

>member
-1 MNLPEQEFST
+1 
-11 RSRPSSVPGLLGS
+11 LLGS

-98 NLALNGPSPVPDGLA
+98 NLALTAPSPVPDGLA

-169 GRNTTVNFN
+169 GSNATVNFN

-512 VQVDTGAL
+512 VQVDTGAF

-529 PVAMAS
+529 PVSMAS

-570 VSLVPASATD
+570 VSLVPASAAD

-639 LDFSSG
+639 LDYSSG

-738 TAADPAGVTDPYLYT
+738 TAADPTGFTDPYLYT

-866 APGQQVAQSSRSSA
+866 APGQQVAQSSRSAA

-905 TFTQAFINGGAVD
+905 TFTQAFINGGVVD

-973 KLGATLESVGATGG
+973 KLGATLESVGASGG

-1005 PPSSVVQLD
+1005 PPGSVVQLD
-1014 PSFFTQGFSAYN
+1014 PAFFTQGFSAYN
-1026 LLSPGDIVVTPGTVV
+1026 LLSPGDIVVAPGTVV

-1137 QLTVDGSLNAPGGT
+1137 QLTIDGSLNAPGGT

-1178 VLNASAQPVSFENTQ
+1178 VLNASAKPVSFENTQ
-1193 GNRISLAPAGGTIV
+1193 GNQISLAPAGGTIV
-1207 LGTNTSTASVIIRQG
+1207 LGTNISTASIIIRQG

-1233 DRMTASALNTNNN
+1233 DRMTASALNANEN

-1286 AAGGSLTMALEPDL
+1286 AAGGSLTMTLEPDL

-1415 AGNNISLI
+1415 AGNNVSLI

-1428 RQATGI
+1428 KQATGI

-1631 VPFGGTTDGVTYDV
+1631 VPFGGTSDGVTYDV

-1958 KPGSANPGVKGI
+1958 KPGSPNPGVKGI

-2112 LQALTAGVPNLGV
+2112 LQALTAGVPNLDV

-2249 FDASSE
+2249 FNASSE

-2262 TLAVYQTVA
+2262 TLAVYQSVP

-2280 TLNLNTPLLTAD
+2280 TLNLNTPLLTAE

-2382 GDLVMASATGDITQA
+2382 GDLVMASATGDITQDT
-2397 PGSVINVGA
+2397 GSVINVGA

-2443 AFSVEAQNIV
+2443 AFSVEAQNIGY
-2453 DFATLNTNL
+2453 FATLNTNL

-2479 LSIGNGLEAQNV
+2479 LSIGSGLEAQNI

-2558 TSNNG
+2558 TSDNG
-2563 LLTLGSG
+2563 VLTLDGG
-2570 ATLKLASADSIARGD
+2570 ATLKLASADSTARGD
-2585 LELNAARTGAS
+2585 LELNAPRTGGSAT
-2596 GPSATDGQSIAD
+2596 SATDGQSISD
-2608 PVDGNVTT
+2608 PVDGTVTT
-2616 GAIGPANAQGNNIAI
+2616 GTDGPANAQGNNIAI

-2653 KNAPPDPNDP
+2653 NNAPADPNNP
-2663 NGQLIDQPFLDLIN
+2663 NGQIIDQPFLDLIN

-2715 VSGKPNGDANP
+2715 VSASP

-2829 ANAVVNFAVPIATGG
+2829 ANAVLNFAVPIATGG

-2924 TVTSNVGYGDGIA
+2924 TVTSNVGYGEGIA

-2967 LEFAPNTPG
+2967 LEFAPDTPG

-3042 NVVQAASS
+3042 NVVQAAST

-3200 LWLQGGAGQTG
+3200 LWLQGGEGEAG
-3211 AWWTNFGALDLAPGS
+3211 AWWMNYGALDLAPGS

-3242 GNLTVNAGGNAS
+3242 GNLTVNTGGNAT

-3260 ASNGRVTPIGT
+3260 AANGRVTPTGT
-3271 LENGGGALNASI
+3271 LENGGGALNAMI
-3283 GGTVNFTQAVQSPV
+3283 GGTDNFIEASNDLATTLTTLP
-3297 NITSSQD
+3297 D
-3304 AGGVIS
+3304 ASGLIS
-3310 DLRGIVA
+3310 DLRGSVTIS
-3317 FNAGS
+3317 AGS
-3322 IGTVQPIFNQQ
+3322 IGTVQPIF
-3333 KNGADPRFLSPLASE
+3333 KTVNGADPRFLSPLASE
-3348 VAGFGNGFDLALGDS
+3348 DAAFGNGFDLALGDS
-3363 TATVNTRGD
+3363 AATVDTRGD
-3372 LAIGN
+3372 LSIGN

-3389 ATPVAGFAEGSRGVT
+3389 RTAVDGFAAGSGGAT

-3413 STGLFSAGGDVAP
+3413 STALFSAGGDVVP
-3426 VAPPGG
+3426 VEVAPG
-3432 VSAGQND
+3432 SATGQND
-3439 TNQFFY
+3439 QSEFLY

-3453 QNGNIYIAP
+3453 QNGNIYI
-3462 TSRSGQSQ
+3462 GQTQ
-3470 ELAPSPIGQL
+3470 ELAPSPSGQL
-3480 QLLAADSVIGINN
+3480 QLLAADSVIGIGA
-3493 PILSISGA
+3493 PTLSISGA

-3507 TPSDPGIT
+3507 TPANPGIT

-3529 PLSQA
+3529 PLSLA

-3634 AGPGN
+3634 AGPGT
-3639 LVVQAGRNFYQA
+3639 LVVQAGRNLYEA

-3675 VTVLAGVGSGPDYSV
+3675 VTVLAGVGSGPDYAGFSD
-3690 FETAFL
+3690 AFV
-3696 NPDPTGA
+3696 NPASSFNLININGV
-3703 AELNNVSKILQVNP
+3703 NVAPMILQMDD
-3717 PALLAWLQ
+3717 A
-3725 ANAQYTG
+3725 
-3732 SEADMYVFFLS
+3732 M
-3743 LPIEEQNAFLSLTNL
+3743 
-3758 PNLTDPSQIIQQNE
+3758 
-3772 AALTTWLESNTGYN
+3772 LTTWLESYAGYTGGAAGAY
-3786 SSEPAFAYF
+3786 AYF
-3795 ASLPAAQQ
+3795 LTLPSAAQ
-3803 AIFLRQLYFTVLN
+3803 AIFLRQLYFNLLDL
-3816 NSGLDF
+3816 SGRDF
-3822 NDPSSNFFK
+3822 NIAGNSLGLTGT
-3831 SYLLGKTA
+3831 YLLGKDA
-3839 IGALFPANI
+3839 IASLFPANVTTGTT
-3848 ATSATPPDTGD
+3848 APDTGD

-3908 NIYAQDSVLL
+3908 DIYAQDSVLL

-3970 VPSNGAGI
+3970 VPSSGAGI

-3991 INLVAPAGTVDA
+3991 IDLIAPVGTVDA

-4009 GSGNLNIAALHVLNA
+4009 GSGNLNIAALHVVNA
-4024 ANINVQG
+4024 ANISVQG
-4031 SSTGVPTAA
+4031 TTTGPTATV
-4040 APDVGGLTSAGN
+4040 APDTGALSSAGN

-4080 ILGYGGGSQPNDQ
+4080 ILGYGGGSQPDDQ
-4093 DMKKKKKQQQTIS
+4093 DMKKKKKKKQQQTIS